1 MGNMTL
7 EQVND
12 MYLDVLREI
21 GNIGA
26 GNATSAIANMLGMK
40 IDMNVPS
47 IRLMEVSQLGMAVGA
62 EDETIVGIFLEVETD
77 IEGSMMFLLDIPS
90 ARYLVNK
97 LMMTNEPD
105 DQPFGEMELS
115 ALKEIGNIIAGS
127 YLSALSS
134 LTNLV
139 ITPSVPYIA
148 VDMAASILSVPA
160 IEFGQYGDNALL
172 IQTEICAN
180 VCKAP
185 DVITTLGLGS
195 CIGLVLYDPVTKVGG
210 MVHYMLPDSTKV
222 RNNSNIA
229 KFGDTGIRELLKRV
243 VAAGASKPRLIAK
256 IAGGARMF
264 EVSGLSDV
272 GNIGARNAEAAKAIL
287 KELGI
292 RLVAEDTGL
301 NYGRTVEL
309 HCDTGE
315 FYIKSVGKP
324 LKII

>member
-1 MGNMTL
+1 M
-7 EQVND
+7 ND
-12 MYLDVLREI
+12 VIRV
-21 GNIGA
+21 G
-26 GNATSAIANMLGMK
+26 IA
-40 IDMNVPS
+40 DMNTC
-47 IRLMEVSQLGMAVGA
+47 MA
-62 EDETIVGIFLEVETD
+62 
-77 IEGSMMFLLDIPS
+77 
-90 ARYLVNK
+90 
-97 LMMTNEPD
+97 
-105 DQPFGEMELS
+105 
-115 ALKEIGNIIAGS
+115 
-127 YLSALSS
+127 
-134 LTNLV
+134 
-139 ITPSVPYIA
+139 
-148 VDMAASILSVPA
+148 
-160 IEFGQYGDNALL
+160 GD
-172 IQTEICAN
+172 T
-180 VCKAP
+180 
-185 DVITTLGLGS
+185 ITTIGLGS
-195 CIGLVLYDPVTKVGG
+195 CVGIVLYERTKNIAGLV
-210 MVHYMLPDSTKV
+210 HIMLPDSTKV

-243 VAAGASKPRLIAK
+243 VAAGASKSRLIAK

>member
-1 MGNMTL
+1 MAKMIK
-7 EQVND
+7 V
-12 MYLDVLREI
+12 
-21 GNIGA
+21 
-26 GNATSAIANMLGMK
+26 
-40 IDMNVPS
+40 
-47 IRLMEVSQLGMAVGA
+47 GMA
-62 EDETIVGIFLEVETD
+62 DL
-77 IEGSMMFLLDIPS
+77 
-90 ARYLVNK
+90 
-97 LMMTNEPD
+97 
-105 DQPFGEMELS
+105 
-115 ALKEIGNIIAGS
+115 NI
-127 YLSALSS
+127 
-134 LTNLV
+134 
-139 ITPSVPYIA
+139 
-148 VDMAASILSVPA
+148 
-160 IEFGQYGDNALL
+160 
-172 IQTEICAN
+172 CH
-180 VCKAP
+180 AP
-185 DVITTLGLGS
+185 DAITTLGLGS
-195 CIGLVLYDPVTKVGG
+195 CVGVALYDKTTKIAGLVHV
-210 MVHYMLPDSTKV
+210 MLPDSTKV

>member
-1 MGNMTL
+1 M
-7 EQVND
+7 
-12 MYLDVLREI
+12 
-21 GNIGA
+21 
-26 GNATSAIANMLGMK
+26 S
-40 IDMNVPS
+40 
-47 IRLMEVSQLGMAVGA
+47 EVIKVGMA
-62 EDETIVGIFLEVETD
+62 DL
-77 IEGSMMFLLDIPS
+77 
-90 ARYLVNK
+90 
-97 LMMTNEPD
+97 
-105 DQPFGEMELS
+105 
-115 ALKEIGNIIAGS
+115 
-127 YLSALSS
+127 
-134 LTNLV
+134 
-139 ITPSVPYIA
+139 
-148 VDMAASILSVPA
+148 
-160 IEFGQYGDNALL
+160 
-172 IQTEICAN
+172 N

-272 GNIGARNAEAAKAIL
+272 GYIGARNAEAAKAIL

>member
-1 MGNMTL
+1 M
-7 EQVND
+7 
-12 MYLDVLREI
+12 
-21 GNIGA
+21 
-26 GNATSAIANMLGMK
+26 S
-40 IDMNVPS
+40 
-47 IRLMEVSQLGMAVGA
+47 EVIKVGMA
-62 EDETIVGIFLEVETD
+62 DL
-77 IEGSMMFLLDIPS
+77 
-90 ARYLVNK
+90 
-97 LMMTNEPD
+97 
-105 DQPFGEMELS
+105 
-115 ALKEIGNIIAGS
+115 
-127 YLSALSS
+127 
-134 LTNLV
+134 
-139 ITPSVPYIA
+139 
-148 VDMAASILSVPA
+148 
-160 IEFGQYGDNALL
+160 
-172 IQTEICAN
+172 N

-229 KFGDTGIRELLKRV
+229 KFGDTGIRERV